1 MANDGFDP
9 IAREILKSLMD
20 VEQPR
25 DPEAMLASVVDQ
37 LAVVWNMRGAVDGL
51 EVDRRLGASISPTV
65 RDDALAISEALRA
78 LDIRSVDQG
87 TVHEG
92 LPIVATPKADNE
104 AVVRVFVSYARADW
118 DRVEPIIAGFKEAG
132 WEVLTDRDI
141 LTGVPWRQRIS
152 LMLAAAYAVV
162 VVWSRKSVLSN
173 VVALEAR
180 VGLSKG
186 RLFPVMIDIDAKP
199 PEEFDVPNGVDIS
212 AWNGNTRDAMFKKVV
227 DGVENRWSI
236 DNDMKNLRPVRIF
249 PEPARILKN

>member
-1 MANDGFDP
+1 
-9 IAREILKSLMD
+9 
-20 VEQPR
+20 
-25 DPEAMLASVVDQ
+25 
-37 LAVVWNMRGAVDGL
+37 
-51 EVDRRLGASISPTV
+51 
-65 RDDALAISEALRA
+65 
-78 LDIRSVDQG
+78 
-87 TVHEG
+87 
-92 LPIVATPKADNE
+92 
-104 AVVRVFVSYARADW
+104 
-118 DRVEPIIAGFKEAG
+118 VEPIIAGFKETG

-186 RLFPVMIDIDAKP
+186 RLFPVMIDSDAKP
-199 PEEFDVPNGVDIS
+199 PKEFDVPNGVDIS
-212 AWNGNTRDAMFKKVV
+212 AWNGNARDAMFKKVV